1 MSIAF
6 NNPSDP
12 ALTSSVAPPKVA
24 TATYESLL
32 ERLLKGEL
40 KPGQRL
46 LETETAAAM
55 GISPTPVRDAFARL
69 EQDGLVEI
77 LPRRGAVVSS
87 FTATDAAELYDLRE
101 LLEVHALRGAFAR
114 HTGPEEVVE
123 LPRLKAISLEGEAH
137 TRAGDPMGFNRVDVE
152 FHALLLAMSGNSRL
166 IKLHRL
172 LHNQVQ
178 RVRLQ
183 TVQLPGR
190 PATAQAD
197 HRELVA
203 ALEAWDQPLAETIL
217 SGHIRR
223 ALADLLARTASA
235 DELEV
240 ADGE

>member
-1 MSIAF
+1 MSIAS
-6 NNPSDP
+6 NNPNSAP
-12 ALTSSVAPPKVA
+12 IASIAPPKVA

-40 KPGQRL
+40 RPGQRL
-46 LETETAAAM
+46 LETATAAAM
-55 GISPTPVRDAFARL
+55 GISPTPVREAFARL

-87 FTATDAAELYDLRE
+87 FTATDAVELYDLRE
-101 LLEVHALRGAFAR
+101 LLEIHAVRGAFAR
-114 HTGPEEVVE
+114 YSGPEEVVE
-123 LPRLKAISLEGEAH
+123 LPRLKEISLEGEAH
-137 TRAGDPMGFNRVDVE
+137 TRAGNPMGFNRLDVE
-152 FHALLLAMSGNSRL
+152 FHALMLAMSGNSRL

-203 ALEAWDQPLAETIL
+203 AFEAWDQPLAETIL

-223 ALADLLARTASA
+223 ALADLLARTDNA

-240 ADGE
+240 ADAE